1 MPEPTPI
8 HPIRQRLIDDMTLRG
23 FAPLTQKSYIRIARN
38 CLAHARKP
46 PKDLQVDDVRAYL
59 LHLQQSGASVPT
71 INSASVSL
79 RFFLR
84 VTLGRSQ
91 HIERIPV
98 LREPKRLP
106 AVLTPDEVA
115 RVLLHAPTLK
125 WRAALGVAYGAG
137 LRAAEVCNLKVA
149 DVDAGE
155 MRIRV
160 EQGKRRK
167 DRYAKLSPNLLELLR
182 QWWMEGR
189 PKYWLFPSPW
199 DAHAPVTTRSLNRS
213 FHTAKQAAGIAK
225 PASLHTL
232 RHSFATHLFD
242 EDVDIRVIQVLLGH
256 AKLETTAIYTQV
268 SSKTLDSVTGP
279 FERLPRVRDTSD

>member
-1 MPEPTPI
+1 MSEPTPI

-23 FAPLTQKSYIRIARN
+23 FAPLTQKSYIRVVRN
-38 CLAHARKP
+38 CLAHAHKS
-46 PKDLQVDDVRAYL
+46 PKDLQVDDARAYL
-59 LHLQQSGASVPT
+59 LHLQQSGAGVGT
-71 INSASVSL
+71 INGSSVAL

-84 VTLGRSQ
+84 VTLGRGE
-91 HIERIPV
+91 HVERVPV

-115 RVLLHAPTLK
+115 RLLLYAPSLK

-137 LRAAEVCNLKVA
+137 LRAAEVCNLKIA
-149 DVDAGE
+149 DVDAEE

-182 QWWMEGR
+182 EWWMEGR
-189 PKYWLFPSPW
+189 PTHWLFPSSW
-199 DAHAPVTTRSLNRS
+199 DTHAAVTTRSLNRN
-213 FHTAKQAAGIAK
+213 FHKAKTAAGIAK

-268 SSKTLDSVTGP
+268 SSKTLDGVTGP
-279 FERLPRVRDTSD
+279 FERLPRVRERSD

>member
-23 FAPLTQKSYIRIARN
+23 FAPLTQKSYIRVVRN
-38 CLAHARKP
+38 CLAHAQKP
-46 PKDLQVDDVRAYL
+46 PKDLQVDDARAYL
-59 LHLQQSGASVPT
+59 LHLQQSGVGVSS
-71 INSASVSL
+71 INSSSVAL

-84 VTLGRSQ
+84 VTLGRGE
-91 HIERIPV
+91 HVERVPV

-115 RVLLHAPTLK
+115 RLLLCAPSLK

-137 LRAAEVCNLKVA
+137 LRAAEVCNLKIA
-149 DVDAGE
+149 DVDAEE

-182 QWWMEGR
+182 EWWMEGR
-189 PKYWLFPSPW
+189 PTYWLFPSPW

-213 FHTAKQAAGIAK
+213 FHTAKTAAGITK
-225 PASLHTL
+225 RASLHTL

-279 FERLPRVRDTSD
+279 FERLPRVREPSD

>member
-1 MPEPTPI
+1 MSEPTPI
-8 HPIRQRLIDDMTLRG
+8 HPIRQRMIDDMTLRG
-23 FAPLTQKSYIRIARN
+23 FSALTQKSYMRIVRN
-38 CLAHARKP
+38 CLAHVGKA
-46 PKDLQVDDVRAYL
+46 PKDLSVDDARGFL
-59 LHLQQSGASVPT
+59 LHLQQSGTSVST
-71 INSASVSL
+71 INSASVAL

-84 VTLGRSQ
+84 VTLGRAE
-91 HIERIPV
+91 HIERIPI

-106 AVLTPDEVA
+106 PVLTPDDVA
-115 RVLLHAPTLK
+115 RILLSAPSLK

-182 QWWMEGR
+182 EWWMEGR
-189 PKYWLFPSPW
+189 PCVWLFPSPW
-199 DAHAPVTTRSLNRS
+199 DAHAPVTPRSLNRA
-213 FHTAKQAAGIAK
+213 FHRAKQAAGVAK

-268 SSKTLDSVTGP
+268 SSKMLNSVTGP
-279 FERLPRVRDTSD
+279 FERLPQVRESSD

>member
-8 HPIRQRLIDDMTLRG
+8 HPIRQRMIDDMMLRG
-23 FAPLTQKSYIRIARN
+23 FTAPTQKSYIRIVRN
-38 CLAHARKP
+38 CLAYAKKP
-46 PKDLQVDDVRAYL
+46 PKDLQVDDARAFL
-59 LHLQQSGASVPT
+59 LHLQQSGTSVST
-71 INSASVSL
+71 INSASVAL

-84 VTLGRSQ
+84 VTLGRGE

-115 RVLLHAPTLK
+115 RLLLAAPSLK

-182 QWWMEGR
+182 EWWLSAR
-189 PKYWLFPSPW
+189 PPYWLFPNRYTV
-199 DAHAPVTTRSLNRS
+199 HTPVTPRSLNRN
-213 FHTAKQAAGIAK
+213 FHAAKAVAGIAK

-279 FERLPRVRDTSD
+279 FERLPQVRAPSD